1 MPLGRSDESPD
12 RLAVEMSGPMQ
23 GHVELVIAIVGL
35 VITVV
40 LVALGVVALVARR
53 SSTRWFAGAVVAVA
67 ATMGVLSFV

>member
-1 MPLGRSDESPD
+1 
-12 RLAVEMSGPMQ
+12 MQ

-40 LVALGVVALVARR
+40 LAAIGVVALVSRR
-53 SSTRWFAGAVVAVA
+53 GATRWFAGAVVAIA

>member
-1 MPLGRSDESPD
+1 
-12 RLAVEMSGPMQ
+12 MQ

-40 LVALGVVALVARR
+40 LVALGVVALLARR